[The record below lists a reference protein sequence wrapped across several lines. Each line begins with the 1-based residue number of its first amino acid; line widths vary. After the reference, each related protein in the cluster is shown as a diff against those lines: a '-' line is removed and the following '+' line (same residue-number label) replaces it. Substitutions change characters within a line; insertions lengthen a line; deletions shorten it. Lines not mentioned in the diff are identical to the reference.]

1 MCVTRLYAS
10 IESIGREI
18 TWNSPDLKNCRENSF
33 PRLQAAP
40 APPAGG
46 MIAVEHLSKEY
57 QHAAVLRDVTLS
69 VNAGE
74 CYALFG
80 ANGAGKTTLL
90 RILATLQRPSG
101 GRFFLG
107 GVDGVAQ
114 RDAARQ
120 LFSMIAHGSHHYD
133 ELTALENLYFSIRL
147 HGAKPDED
155 ACRTVLE
162 RVGLGDFAVS
172 RVRVF
177 SSGMKKRLAF
187 ARAMLLRP
195 AILFLDE
202 PYAALDESGMALINT
217 FLAEHSDAGGTV
229 FMTSHNRFM
238 TAQVAHRIG
247 IMEGGRVNEMGVAEM
262 RRRHELF

>member
-1 MCVTRLYAS
+1 M
-10 IESIGREI
+10 
-18 TWNSPDLKNCRENSF
+18 
-33 PRLQAAP
+33 
-40 APPAGG
+40 PPSGV

-107 GVDGVAQ
+107 GADGVAQ
-114 RDAARQ
+114 RDTARQ

-147 HGAKPDED
+147 HGAEPDED
-155 ACRTVLE
+155 ACRAVLE

-177 SSGMKKRLAF
+177 SSGMEKRLAF

-202 PYAALDESGMALINT
+202 PYAALDESGMALVNR
-217 FLAEHSDAGGTV
+217 FLAEHSARGGATL
-229 FMTSHNRFM
+229 MTSHNRAM

-247 IMEGGRVNEMGVAEM
+247 VMEGGRENEMSVAEM
-262 RRRHELF
+262 RRRDELF

>member
-1 MCVTRLYAS
+1 M
-10 IESIGREI
+10 
-18 TWNSPDLKNCRENSF
+18 
-33 PRLQAAP
+33 
-40 APPAGG
+40 PPSGV

-101 GRFFLG
+101 GHFFLG
-107 GVDGVAQ
+107 GADGVAQ
-114 RDAARQ
+114 RDTARQ

-147 HGAKPDED
+147 HGAEPDED
-155 ACRTVLE
+155 ACRAVLE

-177 SSGMKKRLAF
+177 SSGMEKRLAF

-202 PYAALDESGMALINT
+202 PYAALDESGMALVNR
-217 FLAEHSDAGGTV
+217 FLAEHSARGGATL
-229 FMTSHNRFM
+229 MTSHNRAM

-247 IMEGGRVNEMGVAEM
+247 VMEGGRVNEMSVAEM
-262 RRRHELF
+262 RRRDELF

>member
-1 MCVTRLYAS
+1 M
-10 IESIGREI
+10 
-18 TWNSPDLKNCRENSF
+18 
-33 PRLQAAP
+33 
-40 APPAGG
+40 PPSGV

-107 GVDGVAQ
+107 GADGVAQ
-114 RDAARQ
+114 RDTARQ

-147 HGAKPDED
+147 HGAEPDED
-155 ACRTVLE
+155 ACRAVLE
-162 RVGLGDFAVS
+162 RVGLGNFAVS

-177 SSGMKKRLAF
+177 SSGMEKRLAF

-202 PYAALDESGMALINT
+202 PYAALDESGMALVNR
-217 FLAEHSDAGGTV
+217 FLAEHSARGGATL
-229 FMTSHNRFM
+229 MTSHNRAM

-247 IMEGGRVNEMGVAEM
+247 VMEGGRVNEMSVAEM
-262 RRRHELF
+262 RRRDELF

>member
-1 MCVTRLYAS
+1 M
-10 IESIGREI
+10 
-18 TWNSPDLKNCRENSF
+18 
-33 PRLQAAP
+33 
-40 APPAGG
+40 PPSGV

-107 GVDGVAQ
+107 GADGVAQ
-114 RDAARQ
+114 RDTARQ

-147 HGAKPDED
+147 HGAEPDED
-155 ACRTVLE
+155 ACRAVLE

-177 SSGMKKRLAF
+177 SSGMEKRLAF

-202 PYAALDESGMALINT
+202 PYAALDESGMALVNRFI
-217 FLAEHSDAGGTV
+217 AEHSARGGATL
-229 FMTSHNRFM
+229 MTSHNRAM

-247 IMEGGRVNEMGVAEM
+247 VMEGGRVNEMSVAEM
-262 RRRHELF
+262 RRRDELF